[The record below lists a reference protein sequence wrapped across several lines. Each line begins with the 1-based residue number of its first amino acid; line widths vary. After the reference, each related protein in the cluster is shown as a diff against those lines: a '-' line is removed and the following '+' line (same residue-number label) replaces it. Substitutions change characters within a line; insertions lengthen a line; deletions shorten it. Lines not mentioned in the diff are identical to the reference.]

1 MKNELFIIILLISL
15 SACHQEVLEAPAIQ
29 LEETSKV
36 KTATYGNTVF
46 AYTYDAQ
53 GRQLTC
59 DNSDGIKR
67 KYDYPIGSIKES
79 IYKNGMLQYFYK
91 NDLNTEGLCFREI
104 KSDAPWYEQLYEY
117 NSDRT
122 LHKVITKNNGSII
135 QVMNFFYN
143 NENCDSIRFMANGQ
157 HILTIVKE
165 YYLDKPNA
173 LKDEAFGNPHYGK
186 SSRNMIKTETYINP
200 GNSPE
205 PCTNFNY
212 EYDSMRRV
220 SKEITSKGNNI
231 SIGLYTYY

>member
-1 MKNELFIIILLISL
+1 MISL
-15 SACHQEVLEAPAIQ
+15 SACHKEVLDAPEMQ

-46 AYTYDAQ
+46 TYTYDAQ

-79 IYKNGMLQYFYK
+79 VYKNGMLQYFYK

-104 KSDAPWYEQLYEY
+104 KSDAPGYEQLYEY
-117 NSDRT
+117 NLDRT
-122 LHKVITKNNGSII
+122 LNKVITKNNGSII

-143 NENCDSIRFMANGQ
+143 NQNCDSIRFLANGQ
-157 HILTIVKE
+157 HILTIVKD

-173 LKDEAFGNPHYGK
+173 LKNEVFGNPYYGK
-186 SSRNMIKTETYINP
+186 SSRNMIKTETYIDAGSLP
-200 GNSPE
+200 D
-205 PCTNFNY
+205 PCINFNY
-212 EYDSMRRV
+212 EFDVIGRV
-220 SKEITSKGNNI
+220 SKEITSKGNNT

>member
-1 MKNELFIIILLISL
+1 
-15 SACHQEVLEAPAIQ
+15 
-29 LEETSKV
+29 
-36 KTATYGNTVF
+36 
-46 AYTYDAQ
+46 
-53 GRQLTC
+53 
-59 DNSDGIKR
+59 
-67 KYDYPIGSIKES
+67 
-79 IYKNGMLQYFYK
+79 
-91 NDLNTEGLCFREI
+91 
-104 KSDAPWYEQLYEY
+104 
-117 NSDRT
+117 
-122 LHKVITKNNGSII
+122 
-135 QVMNFFYN
+135 MNFFYN

-212 EYDSMRRV
+212 EYDSMGRV